1 MRQIHWKGSVNLPG
15 LPVIR
20 CAVIGV
26 GRRTVDDYVPA
37 LSGLSSRIEL
47 VAACDVDPSAEAL
60 LTQALARNGHAGR
73 PRFFPDH
80 LSLLDAVDPGLVIVA
95 TPHHTHHEITLE
107 LCRRGIPVLKEKPF
121 ALSAAQAQ
129 SLAAAVR
136 RHDGHLRLCVQR
148 RHHPLYLRAKD
159 VLGRIGAIRHFDA
172 TYQLSTDA
180 YRTGWR
186 ADAKTSGG
194 GAIIDM
200 GYHIIDL
207 LHWFFGMPSLVYAS
221 AAPKLIPDAAYDIEE
236 TTLSTLT
243 YSNGVTGVLRLSL
256 CESRKSELI
265 RVYGSGGHIELTR
278 DRLERFDRSHR
289 LVERV
294 SGERS
299 WDSAS
304 AVLVNTL
311 DHLFDP
317 DVTERELQDGVRI
330 TATIEALYRS
340 ISRQTSVR
348 PLHEETQD
356 ACFGSG
362 HRRGTAGAEPADG
375 VSMAEAAIGMV

>member
-1 MRQIHWKGSVNLPG
+1 MPG

-26 GRRTVDDYVPA
+26 GRRTLDDYVPA
-37 LSGLSSRIEL
+37 LAGLSSRIEL
-47 VAACDVDPSAEAL
+47 VAACDVDPAAEARL
-60 LTQALARNGHAGR
+60 IQALARNGHVPR

-80 LSLLDAVDPGLVIVA
+80 ASLLDAVDPGLVIVA
-95 TPHHTHHEITLE
+95 TPHHTHHDITLE

-121 ALSAAQAQ
+121 ALSPAEARD
-129 SLAAAVR
+129 LAAAVR
-136 RHDGHLRLCVQR
+136 EHDGHLRLCVQR

-159 VLGRIGAIRHFDA
+159 ALGRIGAIRHFDA

-180 YRTGWR
+180 YQAGWR
-186 ADAKTSGG
+186 AETRTSGG

-221 AAPKLIPDAAYDIEE
+221 AAPKLNPDAAYDVEE

-243 YSNGVTGVLRLSL
+243 YPNGVTGVLRLSL
-256 CESRKSELI
+256 CESEKSELI

-278 DRLERFDRSHR
+278 DRLTRFDRSNR
-289 LVERV
+289 PVERV
-294 SGERS
+294 AGERS

-304 AVLVNTL
+304 GVLVNTL
-311 DHLFDP
+311 DHLSDP
-317 DVTERELQDGVRI
+317 DVTEREVQDGVRV
-330 TATIEALYRS
+330 TATIESLYRS
-340 ISRQTSVR
+340 ISQQTSVR

-356 ACFGSG
+356 ARFGSG
-362 HRRGTAGAEPADG
+362 HRRGTAGTEPADG
-375 VSMAEAAIGMV
+375 VSMAEAAIGVV